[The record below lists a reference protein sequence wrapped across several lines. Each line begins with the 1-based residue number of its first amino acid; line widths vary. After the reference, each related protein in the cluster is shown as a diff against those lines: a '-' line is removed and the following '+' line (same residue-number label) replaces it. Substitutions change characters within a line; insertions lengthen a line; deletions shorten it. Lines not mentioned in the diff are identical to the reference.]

1 MITPE
6 AFEHTHARH
15 VTDVIRVSLERRGII
30 GFIDIHG
37 TMNLVEARAQILENV
52 ENAPAD
58 FQFMLDD
65 GVPVSA
71 RQENSQKIS
80 YFYPCVKIRE
90 CKRSKSVLASPMK
103 STTGSLGVEFGSVGC
118 SEKVSVYSASG
129 EEFTVWIS
137 DDYTFQQLRR
147 DAARYWNV
155 PPAQVALTDAEG
167 CLWPEQA
174 RILSLM
180 SIEELNEKKIVLE
193 NKAGPTAS
201 DTRTTKALARTA
213 STNRI
218 SARSQSMSSLSSFR
232 RVLTKVE
239 SDTSAITPMGLSKA
253 EMGSSTATALN
264 PVQELWHIF
273 TFYCVNGDS
282 LELECIRAHQF
293 NRLLRD
299 SQVFV
304 GSLTPAMVDIIY
316 TSETK
321 GKPKASGKMSY
332 NEFLNALMKIARTRQ
347 KQSSKHLCDSL
358 DEELLFQKL
367 VLDNILPRASRWPV
381 HRWEQHTQQLRQPE
395 IVLFV
400 SKFVDPLLEIFMF
413 YAKAHLVNAASGV
426 KEFYM
431 SYADYQ
437 RFVNDFCFANLQVSS
452 VEAAQVCLASCS
464 SPPFH
469 DRSLAD
475 EGRSLTAEDLS
486 AAELQEVASSLV
498 SVTSGSASIARV
510 MESAE
515 GIVSYALP
523 EMQVGRICMGF
534 SAFLDMLG
542 RTGLVAFSKTK
553 SIKTI
558 HCLKAVFHHL
568 SRGLTRSRVLE
579 ILRNHGTTSMHATKF
594 YSGTVSFNNRF
605 LDMWRYEGSP
615 DYLTGNMLSCT
626 SPTIKDGALSGSTS
640 SLIGGTMNGS
650 ARRAMSGSGSS
661 PSIFDDRSGVSG
673 AGRGREALDRLV
685 RTALYQNSAD
695 MSPASIMGSDSAAS
709 CTMELECDALALN
722 EPSHATSSAE
732 LVSQVPGASETTL
745 QASLDEN
752 DTLSSSHIAVAP
764 CAPASLQHIDT
775 SSAVESHELVR
786 PAPLQSMPLASKPTA
801 LGLVPRREDEER
813 VYQNILLKG
822 GVFKKYGQWG
832 NPHRRYVWCS
842 KEFDALY
849 WRPLNKKHNMTKE
862 GIPVASMLAV
872 LPGNSTRTRY
882 AFMKHLSDGMALIAV
897 YVLRSFCD
905 GDVRSDYACRQVHL
919 PVLLRGGGRPASRPG
934 SRLGS
939 HARSLDAS
947 LLVSHEA
954 RATQDAD
961 RLDPIP
967 QYNRELERSD
977 VYSHALSNTE
987 KRTEELNTSLAWP
1000 A

>member
-6 AFEHTHARH
+6 AFEHTHTRH

-37 TMNLVEARAQILENV
+37 TMNLVEARAQIQENV

-71 RQENSQKIS
+71 RQEHSQKIS

-90 CKRSKSVLASPMK
+90 CKRSKSVLASPMR

-147 DAARYWNV
+147 DAARYWNL
-155 PPAQVALTDAEG
+155 PPTQVALTDAEG

-193 NKAGPTAS
+193 NKGGATSADS
-201 DTRTTKALARTA
+201 TRTAKPLARTA

-232 RVLTKVE
+232 RVLTKA
-239 SDTSAITPMGLSKA
+239 DTGTTTTANPISLS
-253 EMGSSTATALN
+253 EEPGTATATLALN

-413 YAKAHLVNAASGV
+413 YAKAHLVNAVSGV

-486 AAELQEVASSLV
+486 AAELHEVASSLG

-615 DYLTGNMLSCT
+615 DYLTGNILACP
-626 SPTIKDGALSGSTS
+626 SPAIKDGALSSSTS
-640 SLIGGTMNGS
+640 SLVGGGGAMNGS
-650 ARRAMSGSGSS
+650 ARRAMAGSGSS

-685 RTALYQNSAD
+685 RAALYQNSAD
-695 MSPASIMGSDSAAS
+695 MSPASIIMGSPVAGS
-709 CTMELECDALALN
+709 CSMELERDALALN
-722 EPSHATSSAE
+722 EPSRATATAE
-732 LVSQVPGASETTL
+732 LGSLEPGFSETAL
-745 QASLDEN
+745 QASQDEI
-752 DTLSSSHIAVAP
+752 DALSSSHITIAS

-775 SSAVESHELVR
+775 STAVESHELIR
-786 PAPLQSMPLASKPTA
+786 PASLQVMPLPSKPAA
-801 LGLVPRREDEER
+801 LGLVSRREDEER

-849 WRPLNKKHNMTKE
+849 WRPLNKKHNMAKE

-882 AFMKHLSDGMALIAV
+882 AFMKHLSDGTMALMALSV
-897 YVLRSFCD
+897 CLY
-905 GDVRSDYACRQVHL
+905 GADVPDYACRQVHL
-919 PVLLRGGGRPASRPG
+919 PVLLCGG
-934 SRLGS
+934 
-939 HARSLDAS
+939 
-947 LLVSHEA
+947 
-954 RATQDAD
+954 
-961 RLDPIP
+961 
-967 QYNRELERSD
+967 
-977 VYSHALSNTE
+977 
-987 KRTEELNTSLAWP
+987 
-1000 A
+1000 

>member
-6 AFEHTHARH
+6 AFERTHSRH

-37 TMNLVEARAQILENV
+37 TMNLAEARAQILENV
-52 ENAPAD
+52 ENAPTD

-90 CKRSKSVLASPMK
+90 WKRSKSVVTSHIK
-103 STTGSLGVEFGSVGC
+103 STTGSLGVEVGSVSC

-147 DAARYWNV
+147 DASRYWNL

-180 SIEELNEKKIVLE
+180 SIEELNERKIVLE
-193 NKAGPTAS
+193 NKGGVITT
-201 DTRTTKALARTA
+201 DTRAGKPLARTS
-213 STNRI
+213 STNKI
-218 SARSQSMSSLSSFR
+218 NVRSQSMSSLSSFR
-232 RVLTKVE
+232 RALTKAGSGVTL
-239 SDTSAITPMGLSKA
+239 SSIPFNLSKPDL
-253 EMGSSTATALN
+253 GSTTATALN

-321 GKPKASGKMSY
+321 GKPKSSGKMNY

-347 KQSSKHLCDSL
+347 RQSNRHLCDSL

-381 HRWEQHTQQLRQPE
+381 HRWEHHTQQLRQPE
-395 IVLFV
+395 IVSFV
-400 SKFVDPLLEIFMF
+400 SKFVDSLLEIFMF
-413 YAKAHLVNAASGV
+413 YAKAHLVNAISGV

-464 SPPFH
+464 SPPFR

-475 EGRSLTAEDLS
+475 EGRTLTAEDLS
-486 AAELQEVASSLV
+486 AAELQEVSSPLG
-498 SVTSGSASIARV
+498 STTCGSASMTRV
-510 MESAE
+510 MDSAE
-515 GIVSYALP
+515 GIVSCALP
-523 EMQVGRICMGF
+523 EMKVGRICMGF

-558 HCLKAVFHHL
+558 HCIKAVFHHL

-579 ILRNHGTTSMHATKF
+579 ILRNHGTTSIHATKF

-615 DYLTGNMLSCT
+615 DYLTGSMLACT
-626 SPTIKDGALSGSTS
+626 SPMIKERALSSTS
-640 SLIGGTMNGS
+640 SLVGSGGTMNGS
-650 ARRAMSGSGSS
+650 FRRAMVSSSS
-661 PSIFDDRSGVSG
+661 PQSIFDDRSGISG
-673 AGRGREALDRLV
+673 VGRGREALDRLV
-685 RTALYQNSAD
+685 RAALYQSSAD
-695 MSPASIMGSDSAAS
+695 LSPVIVMDSAIAAPD
-709 CTMELECDALALN
+709 TIELVLEL
-722 EPSHATSSAE
+722 SHDTSSEDTVYQERPVESA
-732 LVSQVPGASETTL
+732 LQSSQEEKETLMLSHVTIAPGA
-745 QASLDEN
+745 ASVSPL
-752 DTLSSSHIAVAP
+752 
-764 CAPASLQHIDT
+764 HIDT
-775 SSAVESHELVR
+775 SSAAESHELIR
-786 PAPLQSMPLASKPTA
+786 PTILQSIPLPSKPIA
-801 LGLVPRREDEER
+801 HGLVFRREDEER
-813 VYQNILLKG
+813 MYQSILLKG

-849 WRPLNKKHNMTKE
+849 WRPLNKKHNMAKE
-862 GIPVASMLAV
+862 GISVASMITV

-882 AFMKHLSDGMALIAV
+882 AFMKHLSDGTYCFQVSVI
-897 YVLRSFCD
+897 RFC
-905 GDVRSDYACRQVHL
+905 
-919 PVLLRGGGRPASRPG
+919 G
-934 SRLGS
+934 SN
-939 HARSLDAS
+939 
-947 LLVSHEA
+947 
-954 RATQDAD
+954 
-961 RLDPIP
+961 I
-967 QYNRELERSD
+967 
-977 VYSHALSNTE
+977 
-987 KRTEELNTSLAWP
+987 
-1000 A
+1000 